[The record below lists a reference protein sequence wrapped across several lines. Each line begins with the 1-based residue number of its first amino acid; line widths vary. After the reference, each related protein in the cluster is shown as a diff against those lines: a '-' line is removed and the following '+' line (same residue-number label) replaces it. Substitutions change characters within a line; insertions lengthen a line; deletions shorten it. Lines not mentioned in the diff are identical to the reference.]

1 MRRINVSITDR
12 HYEMLEALIA
22 AGEYISLSEAVRDAI
37 RQLLANKAK
46 VLEVQGQR
54 GEFA

>member
-1 MRRINVSITDR
+1 MRRISVLITDR
-12 HYEMLEALIA
+12 HYEMLEALIT

-46 VLEVQGQR
+46 VLEVQRQGR
-54 GEFA
+54 EFA